1 MGQGNKE
8 VMGNSASDMS
18 LEDFVVLYLPPIS
31 IKDKQGEFQQTWR
44 KPVWLNLW
52 NFRWETVHSIPR
64 GQCSYHVDPASKER
78 YEFDS
83 NYLT

>member
-31 IKDKQGEFQQTWR
+31 IKDKQVNCNKHKGNLCDSTFEISVERLCIQFQGASVPTTSILLA
-44 KPVWLNLW
+44 KNAMNL
-52 NFRWETVHSIPR
+52 T
-64 GQCSYHVDPASKER
+64 
-78 YEFDS
+78 
-83 NYLT
+83 LTT

>member
-31 IKDKQGEFQQTWR
+31 IKDKQGEFQQT
-44 KPVWLNLW
+44 
-52 NFRWETVHSIPR
+52 
-64 GQCSYHVDPASKER
+64 
-78 YEFDS
+78 
-83 NYLT
+83 